1 MSVLGSKRRGNS
13 QASPQIRMKAAVA
26 LSRANDSG
34 AHSPGEGSTVHLSH
48 SVWSMDLEVIL
59 TEMQILSQLSNLG
72 LAFSCLDFLIC
83 KMGTVKG
90 P

>member
-1 MSVLGSKRRGNS
+1 MH
-13 QASPQIRMKAAVA
+13 
-26 LSRANDSG
+26 LSR
-34 AHSPGEGSTVHLSH
+34 

-72 LAFSCLDFLIC
+72 LAFSRLDFLIC